1 MARAWS
7 ERPVVAASEGD
18 WLLPYLRGFGT
29 VGGVVGSQ
37 WPRYAVLPPTADHP
51 SDGELDPT
59 LAATLREVL
68 GRHTG
73 DPADCVAAL
82 WEGWGGLAA
91 GGSAVWLGTGVGPGT
106 QQVEIGPALAR
117 DLLDAP
123 RFSPPHRDYLLFG
136 ATLAELGPT
145 AVATTG
151 TWAGSHGPSLFWPRS
166 RQWCLGVEIDVV
178 VAIVGG
184 SDALVD
190 DLLTLPGAVEV
201 DSVERPRRE
210 WHADGFP
217 FAKDLS

>member
-7 ERPVVAASEGD
+7 ERPALPASEGD

-68 GRHTG
+68 GRHTD

-82 WEGWGGLAA
+82 WDGWGGLAG
-91 GGSAVWLGTGVGPGT
+91 GGSAAWLGTGVGPRT
-106 QQVEIGPALAR
+106 QQVEIGPALSR
-117 DLLDAP
+117 DLVDEP
-123 RFSPPHRDYLLFG
+123 RFSPPHRGYVLFE
-136 ATLAELGPT
+136 AALEDLRPT
-145 AVATTG
+145 PVRASDP
-151 TWAGSHGPSLFWPRS
+151 WPWRLGPSLFWPRS

-178 VAIVGG
+178 VTIIGG
-184 SDALVD
+184 GHALVD
-190 DLLTLPGAVEV
+190 DLLTLSGAVEV
-201 DSVERPRRE
+201 DSVERLCRE
-210 WHADGFP
+210 WHGDGFP
-217 FAKDLS
+217 HTDDY